1 MSSCP
6 GRAGPVAPL
15 APCPRLGRGA
25 GPMREGGGFREP
37 ARRGAGA
44 RRRGRPGNGPGLL
57 HLRPGAGGQGPGAPG
72 HGRGQRPPPRRRP
85 LRAAG
90 GCRDRRGR
98 PRLSPRGSRGGAV
111 GRVWGGAGSPARS
124 PLCPRRTKSG
134 GPAAPAAL
142 PSGAAGAAEEGRGGA
157 AAAAPQGRAGTVL
170 WQRRN
175 RSSARRSCRLGAP
188 CPGSTGPGAAVPG
201 AGCGCAQ
208 SRATSVALL
217 EGSKTCG
224 ERGKLS

>member
-1 MSSCP
+1 
-6 GRAGPVAPL
+6 
-15 APCPRLGRGA
+15 
-25 GPMREGGGFREP
+25 MREGGGLREP

-72 HGRGQRPPPRRRP
+72 HGRGQRPPPRWRP

-90 GCRDRRGR
+90 GCRDRRGH

-111 GRVWGGAGSPARS
+111 GRVWGGWGGAGSPACS
-124 PLCPRRTKSG
+124 LLCPRRTKSG
-134 GPAAPAAL
+134 GPAAL
-142 PSGAAGAAEEGRGGA
+142 PGRRRRAEGDRGGA
-157 AAAAPQGRAGTVL
+157 AAAAPRGRAGAVL

-175 RSSARRSCRLGAP
+175 RSPAGRSCRLGAP

-208 SRATSVALL
+208 SRATSVALCWKAAKL
-217 EGSKTCG
+217 VGSV
-224 ERGKLS
+224 ES